1 MVRKL
6 QEPQETEDWE
16 KYRGRQSVPC
26 CWEANAAKQRDWIAR
41 LKTFLADGSIEG
53 SGTYPAYNGAT
64 VFAPDVRE
72 LAWAGFVW
80 TGNFDTVGKQK
91 KTTIFSA
98 ADTSRVFLSECPN
111 CKIRLTDW
119 EEEDYAPYVHLKL
132 SPNCRHHQT
141 NDGRQDGW
149 IEALSEEEAKRI
161 FDTPEKRGVTFA
173 VANLLVVKKK
183 VELGRLGF
191 IMMPGSEDGAY
202 LGLQCL
208 CGCGRKFPR
217 WNGRMC
223 KARKLHDS
231 KDDDDDP
238 CSEASFCWSS
248 SDSE

>member
-91 KTTIFSA
+91 KKKPPFFRPPT
-98 ADTSRVFLSECPN
+98 
-111 CKIRLTDW
+111 
-119 EEEDYAPYVHLKL
+119 HL
-132 SPNCRHHQT
+132 
-141 NDGRQDGW
+141 
-149 IEALSEEEAKRI
+149 
-161 FDTPEKRGVTFA
+161 
-173 VANLLVVKKK
+173 
-183 VELGRLGF
+183 
-191 IMMPGSEDGAY
+191 
-202 LGLQCL
+202 
-208 CGCGRKFPR
+208 
-217 WNGRMC
+217 
-223 KARKLHDS
+223 
-231 KDDDDDP
+231 
-238 CSEASFCWSS
+238 ASFFQSAPTARS
-248 SDSE
+248 G